1 MTTPLQADDPRE
13 VGGYRLVGRLGGGEL
28 GTVFLG
34 RSRSGRL
41 VAVRVVAAQ
50 PAADAEFQRRFSE
63 LTASARKV
71 SGFYTAQVVDAAAD
85 GNVLWVASEYFPGP
99 SLRHAVAAH
108 GPLPEEALRALGS
121 GLAEALAGVHA
132 AGLLHGGLTPGD
144 VILADDG
151 PRLTDFALA
160 RLWDAAHPSR
170 TVGAAPGGVFLA
182 PEQIRTGAAVTASDV
197 FALGAVLVYAATG
210 RNAFGDALG
219 SDALMRV
226 VTQEPD
232 LTGVPEP
239 LHGLIAACLAK
250 DPQARP
256 DLGELLRGLAGPGPG
271 DWLPPTLV
279 EMVGERKAEAD
290 AHTGTRAQP
299 GLLRRRALLAA
310 AGVAALSAVAVPVGI
325 WAASGDD
332 RPTAGT
338 PGSTGGGSAAG
349 SGSTGGIVKL
359 TAGALVEVGRD
370 QGDGRGI
377 AYSPDGRLL
386 ATGGKNKVVLI
397 DPAAGKQVGV
407 LTVDRALGAA
417 AAVAFSRSGGLLAA
431 SYTLPPDLRSRDDKE
446 REHGRAAVTLWDVAS
461 RREVIT
467 VVAASQ
473 GHMLAQPNAVAFSP
487 DGRLVALGR
496 DGRDSI
502 GTALVWEVASGRQ
515 VASLVVGPG
524 SNGTLGAARSVAF
537 SPDGRSLAVG
547 YGSDLKGAVDL
558 FDVSSSF
565 APVATLALDNA
576 DAFGVT
582 SLDFTP
588 DGTTLAGSFG
598 GVAVWDLTSRK
609 LTATLAGVNSH
620 YQSVSFS
627 PDGKLIAGATSA
639 YSQGGGVTV
648 WNLASRKGTP
658 VATGRSG
665 GGQVAFGPDG
675 RTLAATTDTG
685 ELLGAV
691 QLWSVG

>member
-1 MTTPLQADDPRE
+1 MTTHLRAGDPRE
-13 VGGYRLVGRLGGGEL
+13 VGGFRLVGRLGGGEL

-41 VAVRVVAAQ
+41 VALRVVAPG
-50 PAADAEFQRRFSE
+50 PAADTEFRRRFSE
-63 LTASARKV
+63 LTASARRV

-85 GNVLWVASEYFPGP
+85 GDVLWVASEYFPGP
-99 SLRHAVAAH
+99 SLREAVAAH
-108 GPLPEEALRALGS
+108 GPLPEEALRALGA
-121 GLAEALAGVHA
+121 GLAEALTAVHA
-132 AGLLHGGLTPGD
+132 AGLLHGSLTPGD

-151 PRLTDFALA
+151 PRLTDFAIA

-182 PEQIRTGAAVTASDV
+182 PEQVRTGAAVPASDV
-197 FALGAVLVYAATG
+197 FSLGAVLAYAATG
-210 RNAFGDALG
+210 RNAFGTGPG
-219 SDALMRV
+219 SDALLRV
-226 VTQEPD
+226 VTREPD
-232 LTGVPEP
+232 LAGVPHP

-250 DPQARP
+250 DPRARP
-256 DLGELLRGLAGPGPG
+256 DLGELVRGLAGPEPG

-290 AHTGTRAQP
+290 AHTGTGARP
-299 GLLRRRALLAA
+299 GRPGRRALLAA
-310 AGVAALSAVAVPVGI
+310 AGVAALAAVGVPMGI
-325 WAASGDD
+325 RAASDD
-332 RPTAGT
+332 GRPAART
-338 PGSTGGGSAAG
+338 PGPAGPDSAAG
-349 SGSTGGIVKL
+349 VVKL
-359 TAGALVEVGRD
+359 TAGALVEVGRET
-370 QGDGRGI
+370 GDGTGI

-407 LTVDRALGAA
+407 LAVDRALGGAD
-417 AAVAFSRSGGLLAA
+417 AVAFSRTGGLLAA
-431 SYTLPPDLRSRDDKE
+431 GYTLPPDLSSRDDKE
-446 REHGRAAVTLWDVAS
+446 REHGRAAVTVWDAAS
-461 RREVIT
+461 HREVIT

-473 GHMLAQPNAVAFSP
+473 GHMLAQPHTVAFSP

-502 GTALVWEVASGRQ
+502 GTAVVWEVASGRQ
-515 VASLVVGPG
+515 VASLPVGPG

-565 APVATLALDNA
+565 APIATLGLDST
-576 DAFGVT
+576 DPFGVT

-588 DGTTLAGSFG
+588 DGKTLAGSFG
-598 GVAVWDLTSRK
+598 GVAVWDMTSRK
-609 LTATLAGVNSH
+609 LTATLTGVDSH
-620 YQSVSFS
+620 CQSVSFS
-627 PDGKLIAGATSA
+627 PDGKLIAGGFSA
-639 YSQGGGVTV
+639 YSQGGGVVV
-648 WNLASRKGTP
+648 WNLATRKGAP
-658 VATGRSG
+658 VRTGRSG
-665 GGQVAFGPDG
+665 GGDVAFGPDG

-691 QLWSVG
+691 QVWSVG

>member
-1 MTTPLQADDPRE
+1 MTTPLRADDPRE
-13 VGGYRLVGRLGGGEL
+13 VAGYRLVGRLGGGQL

-41 VAVRVVAAQ
+41 VAVRVVAPQ
-50 PAADAEFQRRFSE
+50 LAADAEFRRRFCE
-63 LTASARKV
+63 LTASARTV

-85 GNVLWVASEYFPGP
+85 GDVVWVASAYFPGP
-99 SLRHAVAAH
+99 SLREAVAAH
-108 GPLPEEALRALGS
+108 GPLPEEPLRALGS

-160 RLWDAAHPSR
+160 RLWEAAHPSR
-170 TVGAAPGGVFLA
+170 TVGATPGGVFLA
-182 PEQIRTGAAVTASDV
+182 PEQVRTGAAVAASDV
-197 FALGAVLVYAATG
+197 FSLGAVLVYAATG
-210 RNAFGDALG
+210 RNAFGDAGG
-219 SDALMRV
+219 SDALLAV
-226 VTQEPD
+226 VTREPD
-232 LTGVPEP
+232 LTGVPQP
-239 LHGLIAACLAK
+239 LTSLIGACLAK

-256 DLGELLRGLAGPGPG
+256 DLGELVRGLAGPGPG

-290 AHTGTRAQP
+290 AHTGTGAQP
-299 GLLRRRALLAA
+299 GRLPRRALLAA
-310 AGVAALSAVAVPVGI
+310 AGVAALTAVGVPLAI
-325 WAASGDD
+325 RAASDD
-332 RPTAGT
+332 GRQPATADS
-338 PGSTGGGSAAG
+338 GSGSAAG
-349 SGSTGGIVKL
+349 VVKL
-359 TAGALVEVGRD
+359 TAGALVEVGREE
-370 QGDGRGI
+370 GDGQGI
-377 AYSPDGRLL
+377 GYSPDGRLL

-407 LTVDRALGAA
+407 LPVDRALGTA
-417 AAVAFSRSGGLLAA
+417 AAVAFSRTGGLLAA
-431 SYTLPPDLRSRDDKE
+431 GYSLPPDLRSRDDGE
-446 REHGRAAVTLWDVAS
+446 RAHGRAAVTVWDAAS
-461 RREVIT
+461 RREVVT

-473 GHMLAQPNAVAFSP
+473 GNPLGQAHAVAFSP

-502 GTALVWEVASGRQ
+502 GTVLVWEVASGKQ

-537 SPDGRSLAVG
+537 SPDGRTLAVG
-547 YGSDLKGAVDL
+547 YGTDLKGAVDL

-565 APVATLALDNA
+565 APTATLALDKT
-576 DAFGVT
+576 DPYGVT

-588 DGTTLAGSFG
+588 DGKTLAGSFG
-598 GVAVWDLTSRK
+598 GLAVWDVPGRK
-609 LTATLAGVNSH
+609 LTATLTGVDSH
-620 YQSVSFS
+620 CQSVSFS
-627 PDGKLIAGATSA
+627 PDGKLIAGAFSA
-639 YSQGGGVTV
+639 YSQGGGVVV

-658 VATGRSG
+658 VRTGRSG

-675 RTLAATTDTG
+675 RTLAATTDTS